1 MAVDFAG
8 GGTLMKVA
16 DVIASRKEVYSIS
29 AEATVYDAA
38 RYLREHGVRSAG
50 VVNKEGK
57 LIGVVSQSDVSD
69 KVAAENKCPAWMRVS
84 EIMTPKLVSVP
95 PEAPLDACLQLM
107 EKFGIYHLLVVDD
120 KSRFH
125 GMISVSDLLAVIASD
140 EKARADLLEDLIFP
154 KR

>member
-1 MAVDFAG
+1 
-8 GGTLMKVA
+8 MKVA
-16 DVIASRKEVYSIS
+16 DIIASRKEVYSIS
-29 AEATVYDAA
+29 EEATVYDAA
-38 RYLREHGVRSAG
+38 RYLRERGVRAAG
-50 VVNKEGK
+50 VVNKDGK

-84 EIMTPKLVSVP
+84 EIMSPKLVSVP

-107 EKFGIYHLLVVDD
+107 EKFGIYHLLVVGD
-120 KSRFH
+120 KSQFH

>member
-1 MAVDFAG
+1 
-8 GGTLMKVA
+8 MKVA
-16 DVIASRKEVYSIS
+16 DLIASRKEIYSLS
-29 AEATVYDAA
+29 EDATVYDAA
-38 RYLREHGVRSAG
+38 RYLRDRQVRSVG
-50 VVNKEGK
+50 VVNKDGR
-57 LIGVVSQSDVSD
+57 LIGVISQSDISD

-84 EIMTPKLVSVP
+84 EIMTKELVTVP

-107 EKFGIYHLLVVDD
+107 EKFGIYHLLIVDD

-125 GMISVSDLLAVIASD
+125 GMISVTDLLAVIASD

>member
-1 MAVDFAG
+1 
-8 GGTLMKVA
+8 MKVA
-16 DVIASRKEVYSIS
+16 DLIASRKEIYSIS
-29 AEATVYDAA
+29 DIATVHDAA
-38 RYLREHGVRSAG
+38 RYLRDRGVRSAG
-50 VVNKEGK
+50 VCDRDGK
-57 LIGVVSQSDVSD
+57 LVGVISQSDISD
-69 KVAAENKCPAWMRVS
+69 KVAAENKCPAWMRVT
-84 EIMTPKLVSVP
+84 EIMTAQLVTVP

-125 GMISVSDLLAVIASD
+125 GMISVTDLLSVIASD

>member
-1 MAVDFAG
+1 
-8 GGTLMKVA
+8 MKVA
-16 DVIASRKEVYSIS
+16 DVIASRKEIYSIS
-29 AEATVYDAA
+29 DDATVYDAA
-38 RYLREHGVRSAG
+38 RYLRDRGVRSCG
-50 VVNKEGK
+50 VCNKDGK
-57 LIGVVSQSDVSD
+57 LVGVISQSDVSD

-107 EKFGIYHLLVVDD
+107 EKFGIFHLLVVDD

-125 GMISVSDLLAVIASD
+125 GMISVTDLLSVIASD